1 MSGFMNK
8 LIMIKYGEL
17 STKKGNRSFFINK
30 LYENIKNKLNGL
42 DVSITKDRSRMYIE
56 FKDSDLDKIKDVI
69 DNTFGIHEYD
79 LAYVCNS
86 IEDEIVETIYNIVKE
101 MDFNT
106 FKVISKR
113 SDKSFKTHSQD
124 MNRLIA
130 SKILKNIDNI
140 SVDVHEPDLY
150 INSPIP
156 HLLFVII
163 STSPLYNESHCF
175 IISFIFDKFKL
186 LS

>member
-1 MSGFMNK
+1 MNK

-86 IEDEIVETIYNIVKE
+86 LEDEIVDRVFDIVKE

-113 SDKSFKTHSQD
+113 SDKKFPCSL
-124 MNRLIA
+124 RLTYWCKYIA
-130 SKILKNIDNI
+130 GG
-140 SVDVHEPDLY
+140 
-150 INSPIP
+150 
-156 HLLFVII
+156 
-163 STSPLYNESHCF
+163 
-175 IISFIFDKFKL
+175 
-186 LS
+186 